1 MRTSLSMSVGAII
14 SELIIKSFPDKKWRK
29 AKTSNEGITMKY
41 DLSNMIYYHGEEK
54 CPYSGE
60 MRFFG
65 AGKGCM

>member
-1 MRTSLSMSVGAII
+1 
-14 SELIIKSFPDKKWRK
+14 
-29 AKTSNEGITMKY
+29 MKY

-65 AGKGCM
+65 AGNGCM